1 MLTFVK
7 GTPAEKRLAST
18 FITRFFKHFPKL
30 QDQAIDA
37 LLDLC
42 EDEDNAVSRIGSE
55 YGGGDEND
63 DEIGDDD
70 DGNGDG
76 NEIDDGLDDD
86 GGGDDEDD
94 GDKNDYGS

>member
-42 EDEDNAVSRIGSE
+42 EDEDNAVCILREIIFMSRIES
-55 YGGGDEND
+55 
-63 DEIGDDD
+63 
-70 DGNGDG
+70 
-76 NEIDDGLDDD
+76 LVFCFQVVL
-86 GGGDDEDD
+86 
-94 GDKNDYGS
+94 SPLLPL